1 MIFVRQ
7 DFCYVAIAKDKRS
20 LVLIA
25 LTEIAIKTLSKI
37 ELQILRVD
45 FFQFLDKSHESRSW
59 ILEIV
64 WDKFQTF
71 TKLNAYIN

>member
-1 MIFVRQ
+1 M
-7 DFCYVAIAKDKRS
+7 AIVKDKRS
-20 LVLIA
+20 VVLIV
-25 LTEIAIKTLSKI
+25 LTEKAIKTLSKI
-37 ELQILRVD
+37 ELPIMRVD